1 MKKQWVRGW
10 VHRHGGKLSVIVGA
24 VLAAGLG
31 LTVAHW
37 GWLADGQAGST
48 AVRNMAL
55 VFGGVVALW
64 IAGWRAVVADQQAD
78 AAREQ
83 AGAADR
89 QAETAEAD
97 LRNKRYQESAAM
109 LGNERLAVRMA
120 GIYALQR
127 LAEDHPREHH
137 VQAMKL
143 LCSYVRRRT
152 SDGAIEDVQA
162 AIEAISTC
170 HGRQL
175 ALEREAEY
183 RLDLRG
189 TNLTG
194 AILPDLDLS
203 AAIFGTS
210 HFDPRDDGPSSI
222 LKGADLQGAILTNA
236 HLYGV
241 DLTDANLQGANLT
254 GAQLMGANLS
264 GAVFS
269 SQIWIEGTRD
279 LKAVGLTQ
287 KQLDWALCEPGNPP
301 LLHGLFEPNT
311 EPPVRLEPPQL
322 DPNGEPHADRSGG
335 PP

>member
-1 MKKQWVRGW
+1 MKWVRDQ
-10 VHRHGGKLSVIVGA
+10 VRRHGGKLSLLVGLALLGAAVGLIVA
-24 VLAAGLG
+24 Y
-31 LTVAHW
+31 W
-37 GWLADGQAGST
+37 CWLADGQAGST
-48 AVRNMAL
+48 AVRNVGL
-55 VFGGVVALW
+55 VLGGAIALW

-83 AGAADR
+83 ASAADR

-137 VQAMKL
+137 VEAMKL
-143 LCSYVRRRT
+143 LCAYVRNRT
-152 SDGAIEDVQA
+152 SDGSVEDVQA
-162 AIEAISTC
+162 AMEAICTC
-170 HGRQL
+170 HARQRR
-175 ALEREAEY
+175 LEVEADF

-189 TNLTG
+189 TDLTG

-210 HFDPRDDGPSSI
+210 HFDPRDHGPSSI

-241 DLTDANLQGANLT
+241 DLTDANLQRANLT

-264 GAVFS
+264 GTTFS
-269 SQIWIEGTRD
+269 SQVWIVGTGD
-279 LKAVGLTQ
+279 AKAVGLTQ

-301 LLHGLFEPNT
+301 LLHGLVEPNT

-322 DPNGEPHADRSGG
+322 DPNGEPHTDDPGG